1 MTSEVSFSAIQDSEE
16 RYLRPK
22 ALRENIDVS
31 TWSETAR
38 AWVPEKTA
46 GYALAKVIN
55 SDSDKLVD
63 VELED
68 GMVRGHRIYPISCHL
83 LCRE

>member
-1 MTSEVSFSAIQDSEE
+1 MLSDVSFSAIQDSEE

-31 TWSETAR
+31 TWSETSR
-38 AWVPEKTA
+38 AWVPEKTL
-46 GYALAKVIN
+46 GYALAKIT
-55 SDSDKLVD
+55 STDDKVAE

-68 GMVRGHRIYPISCHL
+68 GRVRHTKHTIS
-83 LCRE
+83 

>member
-1 MTSEVSFSAIQDSEE
+1 MISDVSFSAIQDSEE

-31 TWSETAR
+31 TWSETSR
-38 AWVPEKTA
+38 AWVPEKTS
-46 GYALAKVIN
+46 GYALAKII
-55 SDSDKLVD
+55 STDDKMAE

-68 GMVRGHRIYPISCHL
+68 GRVRHTKHTIS
-83 LCRE
+83 